1 VKNHWRSIVKHQGW
15 LLKKGGVGV
24 GSIKQWIKRYFV
36 LYSTSQGHLLVYYSD
51 ILECPMYTTE
61 RVQRNVVDL
70 AKTTFIRP
78 GSNKED
84 GDDVPPFSFDIQTT
98 EREWT
103 LCAESQENVYK
114 WLQMLT
120 RAVDEDV
127 AIIPDEDI
135 EFKVKAKV
143 DPLGVLNPMDYSTSL
158 MVSANAVC
166 VVAPDP
172 PGSFNTKQQC
182 FWVYT
187 DFYKWSLLSQN
198 GKLALLVNVFSDS
211 TFSKR
216 MEFIFRTKEAVRL
229 ATAIEFFI
237 EKFMTA
243 MHLQLELQEGALDE
257 QADNN
262 SNAKLD
268 TGKMVHASAHDWE
281 PDQVNVATAEI
292 DLLGF
297 DDTPTQPVATARPAA
312 AASAQKDE
320 FGLSIGL
327 SSTPSTSSPPNPPPA
342 SFGGFDDDPFGFNSP
357 PVTTSATVPLSQ
369 MQIEQHQQWYLSATL
384 SGGGPLYDDGTLQIV
399 SKVEIRG
406 SQGRLTLFY
415 RNVSNASQLTNLSVT
430 VNDTASLLRMDVGPL
445 QATLAPLGQTE
456 QRVMVECMT
465 PTSPGPTLT
474 IKYTCSASGQRN
486 NTLALPVSVMTFNEP
501 ASLNT
506 SDFHNRWNML
516 TAAGQEGQERITLK
530 RPLSHEALVHFVS
543 SVSSCFSF
551 YPPLLSSLIFYLS
564 IGVEVPRHREHS
576 SIHCWCCFSQNR
588 LHQSKYSGEVD
599 LWMLDQ
605 D

>member
-1 VKNHWRSIVKHQGW
+1 M
-15 LLKKGGVGV
+15 KKGGVGV

-36 LYSTSQGHLLVYYSD
+36 LYSTSQGHFLVYYSD
-51 ILECPMYTTE
+51 LLECPMYTTE

-78 GSNKED
+78 GSNRDD
-84 GDDVPPFSFDIQTT
+84 GEDVPPFSFDIQTT

-103 LCAESQENVYK
+103 LCAESQDNVYK

-158 MVSANAVC
+158 MVSAHAVC

-172 PGSFNTKQQC
+172 PGSFNVKQQC

-243 MHLQLELQEGALDE
+243 MHLQLELQEGALD
-257 QADNN
+257 QTT
-262 SNAKLD
+262 D
-268 TGKMVHASAHDWE
+268 TGSHETSGKLAHASANDWE
-281 PDQVNVATAEI
+281 PDQVNAAAAEI

-297 DDTPTQPVATARPAA
+297 DDGPSPVPPTKYAP
-312 AASAQKDE
+312 AASAPVSRGLTDE
-320 FGLSIGL
+320 FGLSI
-327 SSTPSTSSPPNPPPA
+327 TPSASSPAPVTSSAPKPPA
-342 SFGGFDDDPFGFNSP
+342 AFNGFDDDPFGFNLSSSSQ
-357 PVTTSATVPLSQ
+357 TSAVTSVPLTPV
-369 MQIEQHQQWYLSATL
+369 QINQHKQWYYNTALSA
-384 SGGGPLYDDGTLQIV
+384 GGPLYDDGTLQMATKIEV
-399 SKVEIRG
+399 RG
-406 SQGRLTLFY
+406 SQGRLTIFY
-415 RNVSNASQLTNLSVT
+415 RNKSNVAKITNLTVT
-430 VNDTASLLRMDVGPL
+430 INDPASLLRMEVGPL
-445 QATLAPLGQTE
+445 QSTLEPSNQVE
-456 QRVMVECMT
+456 QRVMVECMA
-465 PTSPGPTLT
+465 PAAPGPSIT
-474 IKYTCSASGQRN
+474 ISYLDTVTGQRN
-486 NTLALPVSVMTFNEP
+486 NTLSLPLIVTSFNEP
-501 ASLNT
+501 VSLSS

-516 TAAGQEGQERITLK
+516 SGSGQEGQSRFTPQK
-530 RPLSHEALVHFVS
+530 PLSHDTIVQFLS
-543 SVSSCFSF
+543 SVCSFSF
-551 YPPLLSSLIFYLS
+551 SSS
-564 IGVEVPRHREHS
+564 V
-576 SIHCWCCFSQNR
+576 
-588 LHQSKYSGEVD
+588 LH
-599 LWMLDQ
+599 
-605 D
+605 

>member
-1 VKNHWRSIVKHQGW
+1 
-15 LLKKGGVGV
+15 
-24 GSIKQWIKRYFV
+24 
-36 LYSTSQGHLLVYYSD
+36 
-51 ILECPMYTTE
+51 MYTTE

-78 GSNKED
+78 GSNKDD

-114 WLQMLT
+114 WLQLLT

-243 MHLQLELQEGALDE
+243 MHIQLELADGAFD
-257 QADNN
+257 QTDDASKPN
-262 SNAKLD
+262 SGKLA
-268 TGKMVHASAHDWE
+268 HASAHEWE
-281 PDQVNVATAEI
+281 PDQVNQAAVEM

-297 DDTPTQPVATARPAA
+297 DDPPA
-312 AASAQKDE
+312 SSPPNLGIRDE
-320 FGLSIGL
+320 FGLPL
-327 SSTPSTSSPPNPPPA
+327 QASSLPQPPPPSTFNV
-342 SFGGFDDDPFGFNSP
+342 FDDDPFGFNSAP
-357 PVTTSATVPLSQ
+357 TKSVWHLTTSQV
-369 MQIEQHQQWYLSATL
+369 EQHKLWFHSAL
-384 SGGGPLYDDGTLQIV
+384 ASSGGPLYDDDTLQIAT
-399 SKVEIRG
+399 KVEIRG

-415 RNVSNASQLTNLSVT
+415 RNKSATVQISNLNVT
-430 VNDTASLLRMDVGPL
+430 MNDEVSLLRMQAGPL
-445 QATLAPLGQTE
+445 QSSLTALAQVE
-456 QRVMVECMT
+456 QQIMVECMT
-465 PTSPGPTLT
+465 PASPGPTLT
-474 IKYTCSASGQRN
+474 VKYTDSVLGEKNSTLSLPLLVTSFNDPLILNSG
-486 NTLALPVSVMTFNEP
+486 
-501 ASLNT
+501 
-506 SDFHNRWNML
+506 DFQSRWSML
-516 TAAGQEGQERITLK
+516 IGAGQESIEKFNPQRPVSQQSILQALTLV
-530 RPLSHEALVHFVS
+530 RNS
-543 SVSSCFSF
+543 SRTS
-551 YPPLLSSLIFYLS
+551 
-564 IGVEVPRHREHS
+564 
-576 SIHCWCCFSQNR
+576 
-588 LHQSKYSGEVD
+588 
-599 LWMLDQ
+599 
-605 D
+605 

>member
-1 VKNHWRSIVKHQGW
+1 MSHSFLCRRNSLGLNLSNESIPIPPETSVKNHWRSIVKHQGW

-36 LYSTSQGHLLVYYSD
+36 LYSTSQGHFLVYYSD

-78 GSNKED
+78 GSNKDD
-84 GDDVPPFSFDIQTT
+84 GEDVPPFSFDIQTT

-172 PGSFNTKQQC
+172 PGSFTTKQQC

-243 MHLQLELQEGALDE
+243 MHIQLELQEGALDQVE
-257 QADNN
+257 
-262 SNAKLD
+262 D
-268 TGKMVHASAHDWE
+268 TGKLAHASAHDWE
-281 PDQVNVATAEI
+281 PDQINSATAEI

-297 DDTPTQPVATARPAA
+297 DDAPAPAPVKTDNVVQR
-312 AASAQKDE
+312 DE
-320 FGLSIGL
+320 FGLPL
-327 SSTPSTSSPPNPPPA
+327 TTTSAPAPAPRPPA
-342 SFGGFDDDPFGFNSP
+342 AFNGFDDDPFGFN
-357 PVTTSATVPLSQ
+357 TSASAPSTVPLTQ
-369 MQIEQHQQWYLSATL
+369 AQIDQHRSWFLAAAVS
-384 SGGGPLYDDGTLQIV
+384 SGGPFYDDGTLQVATKI
-399 SKVEIRG
+399 EIRG

-415 RNVSNASQLTNLSVT
+415 RNKSNTASVNNLTIT
-430 VNDTASLLRMDVGPL
+430 VNDPASLLRMDVGPL
-445 QATLAPLGQTE
+445 QSTLAPGSQID
-456 QRVMVECMT
+456 QRVMVECMAAVA
-465 PTSPGPTLT
+465 PGPSLT
-474 IKYTCSASGQRN
+474 ITYADSVSGQRN
-486 NTLALPVSVMTFNEP
+486 NTLPLPLAVTSFNEP
-501 ASLNT
+501 ASL
-506 SDFHNRWNML
+506 SSADFSNRWNML
-516 TAAGQEGQERITLK
+516 TSLGQEGQERFTPQ
-530 RPLSHEALVHFVS
+530 RPLSHDSLVQFLS
-543 SVSSCFSF
+543 SVVSF
-551 YPPLLSSLIFYLS
+551 I
-564 IGVEVPRHREHS
+564 PRIDSNSFLHR
-576 SIHCWCCFSQNR
+576 
-588 LHQSKYSGEVD
+588 L
-599 LWMLDQ
+599 
-605 D
+605 

>member
-1 VKNHWRSIVKHQGW
+1 
-15 LLKKGGVGV
+15 
-24 GSIKQWIKRYFV
+24 
-36 LYSTSQGHLLVYYSD
+36 
-51 ILECPMYTTE
+51 MYTTE

-78 GSNKED
+78 GSNKEGD

-172 PGSFNTKQQC
+172 PGSFNVKQQC

-243 MHLQLELQEGALDE
+243 MHLQLELQEGALDQQTE
-257 QADNN
+257 DNN
-262 SNAKLD
+262 TKVG
-268 TGKMVHASAHDWE
+268 TGKFVHASAHDWE
-281 PDQVNVATAEI
+281 PDEVNVATAEI

-297 DDTPTQPVATARPAA
+297 DDTPSQPVASVAA
-312 AASAQKDE
+312 PQNNVRKDE
-320 FGLSIGL
+320 FGLSFE
-327 SSTPSTSSPPNPPPA
+327 PSTSSTAPPAHPPPA
-342 SFGGFDDDPFGFNSP
+342 GSFSGFDDDPFGFNSP
-357 PVTTSATVPLSQ
+357 SASTSSTVPLSQ
-369 MQIEQHQQWYLSATL
+369 VQIEQHHQWYLSATL
-384 SGGGPLYDDGTLQIV
+384 SGGGPFYDDGTLQIV

-415 RNVSNASQLTNLSVT
+415 RNVSNAAQVTNLSVT
-430 VNDTASLLRMDVGPL
+430 VNDEASLLRMDVGPL
-445 QATLAPLGQTE
+445 QATLVPLGQAE

-465 PTSPGPTLT
+465 PTFPGPTLT
-474 IKYTCSASGQRN
+474 IKYACSVSGQRN
-486 NTLALPVSVMTFNEP
+486 NTLTLPITAMTFNEP

-506 SDFHNRWNML
+506 ADFHNRWGML
-516 TAAGQEGQERITLK
+516 TGPGQEAQEIITLK
-530 RPLSHEALVHFVS
+530 RPLAHEALVHFVS
-543 SVSSCFSF
+543 SVDF
-551 YPPLLSSLIFYLS
+551 SSLCL
-564 IGVEVPRHREHS
+564 
-576 SIHCWCCFSQNR
+576 FSC
-588 LHQSKYSGEVD
+588 V
-599 LWMLDQ
+599 
-605 D
+605 

>member
-1 VKNHWRSIVKHQGW
+1 
-15 LLKKGGVGV
+15 
-24 GSIKQWIKRYFV
+24 
-36 LYSTSQGHLLVYYSD
+36 
-51 ILECPMYTTE
+51 MYTTE

-78 GSNKED
+78 GSNKDD
-84 GDDVPPFSFDIQTT
+84 GEDVPPFSFDIQTT

-172 PGSFNTKQQC
+172 PGSFNVKQQC

-243 MHLQLELQEGALDE
+243 MHLQLELQEGAFDQTE
-257 QADNN
+257 DTSKVD
-262 SNAKLD
+262 SNGKLA
-268 TGKMVHASAHDWE
+268 HASAHEWE
-281 PDQVNVATAEI
+281 PDQVNQVAAEI

-297 DDTPTQPVATARPAA
+297 DDTSVTTSNYSNQDTA
-312 AASAQKDE
+312 KDE
-320 FGLSIGL
+320 FGLPITPSSNKL
-327 SSTPSTSSPPNPPPA
+327 ASSTLPPGPPPSTFNV
-342 SFGGFDDDPFGFNSP
+342 FDDDPFGLNTTPSP
-357 PVTTSATVPLSQ
+357 PKNFGTLTSAQV
-369 MQIEQHQQWYLSATL
+369 EQHKIWYQAALVS
-384 SGGGPLYDDGTLQIV
+384 SGGPFYDDGTLQIAC
-399 SKVEIRG
+399 KIEIRG

-415 RNVSNASQLTNLSVT
+415 RNKSSSSQVTNLQINI
-430 VNDTASLLRMDVGPL
+430 NDPNSLLRMQVGPL
-445 QATLAPLGQTE
+445 QSNLSSLTQTE
-456 QRVMVECMT
+456 QQIMVECMT
-465 PTSPGPTLT
+465 PVSPGPTISITYSDSTL
-474 IKYTCSASGQRN
+474 GQRN
-486 NTLALPVSVMTFNEP
+486 AILSLPLLVVSFNEP
-501 ASLNT
+501 LPLNTPDFYSRWGMLVGPGQQAVERFNTQKTAQNIAQLVSTVLKFQVIENTPQLITGAASLRTGTINPT
-506 SDFHNRWNML
+506 
-516 TAAGQEGQERITLK
+516 TGEKVTLGCLIK
-530 RPLSHEALVHFVS
+530 IEINSPSNALQVTVRTVLPGATDAVIGTIKS
-543 SVSSCFSF
+543 
-551 YPPLLSSLIFYLS
+551 LLS
-564 IGVEVPRHREHS
+564 ET
-576 SIHCWCCFSQNR
+576 N
-588 LHQSKYSGEVD
+588 
-599 LWMLDQ
+599 
-605 D
+605 

>member
-1 VKNHWRSIVKHQGW
+1 M
-15 LLKKGGVGV
+15 KKGGVGV

-78 GSNKED
+78 GSNRDD

-103 LCAESQENVYK
+103 LCAESQDNVYK

-158 MVSANAVC
+158 MVSAHAVC

-172 PGSFNTKQQC
+172 PGSFNVKQQC

-198 GKLALLVNVFSDS
+198 GKLALLVNVFADS

-243 MHLQLELQEGALDE
+243 MHLQLELQEGALDQVTE
-257 QADNN
+257 
-262 SNAKLD
+262 SE
-268 TGKMVHASAHDWE
+268 TGKFAHAAAHDWE
-281 PDQVNVATAEI
+281 PDQADVVAAAAEI

-297 DDTPTQPVATARPAA
+297 DDSPAPSTKS
-312 AASAQKDE
+312 ASTSGRGVTDE
-320 FGLSIGL
+320 FGLPVAPVASAVA
-327 SSTPSTSSPPNPPPA
+327 SSTPKPPA
-342 SFGGFDDDPFGFNSP
+342 AFNGFDDDPFGFN
-357 PVTTSATVPLSQ
+357 TTSPAATAPPSSVIHLTQ
-369 MQIEQHQQWYLSATL
+369 TQINQHKQWYYSTAL
-384 SGGGPLYDDGTLQIV
+384 SGGGPFYDDGVLQIA
-399 SKVEIRG
+399 SKIEVRG
-406 SQGRLTLFY
+406 SQGRLTLYY
-415 RNVSNASQLTNLSVT
+415 RNKSNTVTITNLT
-430 VNDTASLLRMDVGPL
+430 VSINDEANLLRMEVGPL
-445 QATLAPLGQTE
+445 QSTFEPSTQTE
-456 QRVMVECMT
+456 QRVMVECMAPAT
-465 PTSPGPTLT
+465 PGPTLT
-474 IKYTCSASGQRN
+474 ISYSDSTRSQRN
-486 NTLALPVSVMTFNEP
+486 NTLDLPLIVTSFNEP
-501 ASLNT
+501 VTLS
-506 SDFHNRWNML
+506 SGDFQNRWNML
-516 TAAGQEGQERITLK
+516 SGPGQEGQRRFSPQKT
-530 RPLSHEALVHFVS
+530 LSHDTIVQFLSLVWFFL
-543 SVSSCFSF
+543 CFFFFLYFRSF
-551 YPPLLSSLIFYLS
+551 PTTLLIFA
-564 IGVEVPRHREHS
+564 
-576 SIHCWCCFSQNR
+576 
-588 LHQSKYSGEVD
+588 
-599 LWMLDQ
+599 
-605 D
+605 

>member
-1 VKNHWRSIVKHQGW
+1 MNLSNEAIPLPPETPVKNHWRSIVKHQGW

-36 LYSTSQGHLLVYYSD
+36 LYSTSQGHFLVYYSD

-78 GSNKED
+78 GSNKDD

-172 PGSFNTKQQC
+172 PGSFNVKQQC

-243 MHLQLELQEGALDE
+243 MHIQLELQEGALDHTE
-257 QADNN
+257 D
-262 SNAKLD
+262 SSKLE
-268 TGKMVHASAHDWE
+268 TGKLAHASAQDWE
-281 PDQVNVATAEI
+281 PDQVNSAAAEI

-297 DDTPTQPVATARPAA
+297 DDTPAPAPA
-312 AASAQKDE
+312 KIASNAPRDE
-320 FGLSIGL
+320 FGLPL
-327 SSTPSTSSPPNPPPA
+327 SSTSAPVSAPPPPA
-342 SFGGFDDDPFGFNSP
+342 AFNGFDDDPFGFG
-357 PVTTSATVPLSQ
+357 TSSSSTPATVPLSQ
-369 MQIEQHQQWYLSATL
+369 AQMDQHHNWFLAAAV
-384 SGGGPLYDDGTLQIV
+384 SGGGPFYDDGTLQIAT
-399 SKVEIRG
+399 KIEIRG

-415 RNVSNASQLTNLSVT
+415 RNKSNTAQVNNLSIT
-430 VNDTASLLRMDVGPL
+430 VNDTASLLRMDVSPL
-445 QATLAPLGQTE
+445 QSTLAPLSQTD
-456 QRVMVECMT
+456 QRIMVECMAAVA
-465 PTSPGPTLT
+465 PGPTLT
-474 IKYTCSASGQRN
+474 IAYNDSVSGQRN
-486 NTLALPVSVMTFNEP
+486 NTLPLPLVVASFNEP
-501 ASLNT
+501 ASLNST
-506 SDFHNRWNML
+506 DFSNRWNML
-516 TAAGQEGQERITLK
+516 TSLGQEGHERFTPQ
-530 RPLSHEALVHFVS
+530 RPLSHDALLQFLS
-543 SVSSCFSF
+543 SVSYSF
-551 YPPLLSSLIFYLS
+551 FVY
-564 IGVEVPRHREHS
+564 HM
-576 SIHCWCCFSQNR
+576 R
-588 LHQSKYSGEVD
+588 LGTKISRC
-599 LWMLDQ
+599 
-605 D
+605 